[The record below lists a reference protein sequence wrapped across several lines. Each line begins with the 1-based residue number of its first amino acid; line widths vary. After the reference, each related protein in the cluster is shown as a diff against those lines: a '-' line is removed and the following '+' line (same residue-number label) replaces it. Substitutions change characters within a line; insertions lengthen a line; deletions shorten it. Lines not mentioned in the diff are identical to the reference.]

1 MITPFQGGE
10 LKKFRST
17 NSNHHIHQQNHFLMT
32 NIHQISIDHDP
43 LEDRVLVRMNTQKK
57 ELVEVWL
64 TRKISLQLLPALEKL
79 NIELLNRQKDINR
92 PLNDDQS
99 KQHMADLIHHQALEN
114 SNFSTPF
121 EQLKDPLTGTR
132 PLLVTNLQA
141 TLLDNEGLKLDLC
154 EKIKDNERML
164 ELTLD
169 KNLLQGF
176 KHLLSK
182 AIENSE
188 WKLACETH
196 HATDGNYA
204 PDLLAGWTS
213 NSGYLN

>member
-1 MITPFQGGE
+1 
-10 LKKFRST
+10 LKKYHLT
-17 NSNHHIHQQNHFLMT
+17 DSNHFIHQEKYIFMT

-43 LEDRVLVRMNTQKK
+43 LEDRVLVRMNTQNK

-79 NIELLNRQKDINR
+79 NVELLNRQKDINR
-92 PLNDDQS
+92 PLNDEQS
-99 KQHMADLIHHQALEN
+99 KLHMADLIHQQTLEN

-121 EQLKDPLTGTR
+121 EQLKDPLTGPR

-141 TLLDNEGLKLDLC
+141 TLLDNAGLKLDLS

-169 KNLLQGF
+169 KDLLQGF
-176 KHLLSK
+176 KHLLFK
-182 AIENSE
+182 AIEISE
-188 WKLACETH
+188 WKLALDANLGQEGSYT
-196 HATDGNYA
+196 
-204 PDLLAGWTS
+204 PDLLAAWTS